1 MVMFWKVKFKPFLKW
16 LNHTTDIFTMRQTH
30 RFIII
35 LIVNNNKLNLD
46 FTKKKGF
53 RLKIKLDKSR
63 VLYFLP
69 VNIQLNKKKNSMC
82 THKTKEPKNFQA
94 FSPLIGKNSKYETGC
109 SSTSSSIKV
118 CYKLDSICFH
128 FLA

>member
-1 MVMFWKVKFKPFLKW
+1 
-16 LNHTTDIFTMRQTH
+16 MRQTH

-82 THKTKEPKNFQA
+82 THKTKEPKN
-94 FSPLIGKNSKYETGC
+94 SKYETGC